1 MIESYLSLKT
11 MRRQNPQSPHNALPK
26 TENPWKETVQTVT
39 LSLFLAFGI
48 RTYVAEARYV
58 PTGSMEPT
66 IEINDRF
73 MMDKLSYRWQDP
85 HRGDIVVFTPPK
97 VLLEQ
102 NMKDNLVKRLIGLPG
117 DRVEIKNGQ
126 VSINGTVLTE
136 SYTKETTQY
145 DMPMVTVPDH
155 QYLMLG
161 DNRNN
166 SYDSH
171 YWGFVPR
178 ENIVGRAWVRYYPF
192 DRLGRF

>member
-1 MIESYLSLKT
+1 MG
-11 MRRQNPQSPHNALPK
+11 RQNRQSIHKAPPK
-26 TENPWKETVQTVT
+26 TEHPWKEAAQTVT

-73 MMDKLSYRWQDP
+73 MMDKLSYRLRDP
-85 HRGDIVVFTPPK
+85 NRGDIVVFTPPK
-97 VLLEQ
+97 ALLEQ

-126 VSINGTVLTE
+126 VFINGTILTE

-178 ENIVGRAWVRYYPF
+178 ENIIGRAWVRYYPF
-192 DRLGRF
+192 DRLGGF

>member
-1 MIESYLSLKT
+1 
-11 MRRQNPQSPHNALPK
+11 MRRQNRQSSYKALPK
-26 TENPWKETVQTVT
+26 TVNPWREAVQTVA
-39 LSLFLAFGI
+39 LSLCLAFGI

-58 PTGSMEPT
+58 PTGSMQPT

-97 VLLEQ
+97 ALLEQ

-117 DRVEIKNGQ
+117 DRVEIKRGQ
-126 VSINGTVLTE
+126 VFINGTTLTE
-136 SYTKETTQY
+136 PYTKEAANY
-145 DMPMVTVPDH
+145 DMPPVIVPDH
-155 QYLMLG
+155 HYLMLG

-178 ENIVGRAWVRYYPF
+178 ENIIGRAWVRYYPF
-192 DRLGRF
+192 DRLGGF

>member
-11 MRRQNPQSPHNALPK
+11 MRRQNSQSPHNALPK
-26 TENPWKETVQTVT
+26 TENPWKEAVQTVT

-97 VLLEQ
+97 ALLEQ

-117 DRVEIKNGQ
+117 DRVEVKNGR

-136 SYTKETTQY
+136 SYTKEAAQY
-145 DMPMVTVPDH
+145 DMPAVTFP
-155 QYLMLG
+155 
-161 DNRNN
+161 
-166 SYDSH
+166 
-171 YWGFVPR
+171 
-178 ENIVGRAWVRYYPF
+178 NINT
-192 DRLGRF
+192 

>member
-1 MIESYLSLKT
+1 
-11 MRRQNPQSPHNALPK
+11 MRLQNCPSPHNPLPQ
-26 TENPWKETVQTVT
+26 TEHPWKEAVQTVT

-73 MMDKLSYRWQDP
+73 MMDKLSYRLRDP
-85 HRGDIVVFTPPK
+85 NRGDIVVFTPPK
-97 VLLEQ
+97 ALLEQ

-126 VSINGTVLTE
+126 VSVNGTILTE

-178 ENIVGRAWVRYYPF
+178 ENIIGRAWVRYYPF
-192 DRLGRF
+192 DRLGGF

>member
-1 MIESYLSLKT
+1 
-11 MRRQNPQSPHNALPK
+11 MRRQNNQSPHKSLPQ
-26 TENPWKETVQTVT
+26 TEHPWKEAAQTVT

-97 VLLEQ
+97 ALLEQ

-117 DRVEIKNGQ
+117 DRVEIKNGT
-126 VSINGTVLTE
+126 VFINGTVLAE
-136 SYTKETTQY
+136 SYTKEAAHY
-145 DMPMVTVPDH
+145 DMPTVIVPDH

-178 ENIVGRAWVRYYPF
+178 KNIIGRAWVRYYPF
-192 DRLGRF
+192 DRLGGF

>member
-1 MIESYLSLKT
+1 MDRQNRQSSYKTLLKT
-11 MRRQNPQSPHNALPK
+11 A
-26 TENPWKETVQTVT
+26 NPWKEAAQTVT
-39 LSLFLAFGI
+39 VSLFLAFGI

-97 VLLEQ
+97 ALLEQ

-117 DRVEIKNGQ
+117 DRVEIKNGK
-126 VSINGTVLTE
+126 VTINGTILTE
-136 SYTKETTQY
+136 SYTKEEPHY
-145 DMPMVTVPDH
+145 DMPAIIVPDH

-178 ENIVGRAWVRYYPF
+178 ENIIGRAWVRYYPF
-192 DRLGRF
+192 DRLGSF

>member
-1 MIESYLSLKT
+1 
-11 MRRQNPQSPHNALPK
+11 MRRQNNLEPHKVLPQ
-26 TENPWKETVQTVT
+26 TEHPWKEAVQTVT

-97 VLLEQ
+97 ALLEQ

-117 DRVEIKNGQ
+117 DRVEIKNGT

-136 SYTKETTQY
+136 SYTKEAAQY
-145 DMPMVTVPDH
+145 DMPAVTVPDR

-178 ENIVGRAWVRYYPF
+178 ENIIGRAWVRYYPF
-192 DRLGRF
+192 DRLGGF